1 MYKIIKKEL
10 LAPNIYLMDIDA
22 PQVAKS
28 CKPGQ
33 FIIVKIDEKGERIP
47 LTICDYDREKGT
59 VTIVYQTLGASTQRM
74 AEYEAGDTYQDF
86 VGPLGVATDIVSE
99 DIEDLKKKKLVFIA
113 GGVGTAPVY
122 PQVKWM
128 KEHGID
134 VDVIIG
140 ARSKDIVILEEE
152 MKKVAKNVYVT
163 TDDGSYGFHGNVTDG
178 LRDLIENQGKS
189 YDQVVAIGPLIM
201 MKFVCLY
208 TKEIDLPTTVSM
220 NPIMVDGTGMCGAC
234 RLTVGDEV
242 KFACVDGPEFD
253 GHLIDFDEVMKRQQ
267 MYKSA
272 EGRASLKEKEGE
284 TYRPVDCDC
293 EDPDVIIAEV
303 ESRIDYTDHK
313 VNMLE
318 RIPVRN
324 QPAEERVNNF
334 DEVCYGYDAEEAK
347 LEASRCLLC
356 KKPRCVAGCPVGI
369 DIPGFIQ
376 KINEDDI
383 AGASE
388 VISKYSALPAVCGRV
403 CPQESQCE
411 AVCIRAIKG
420 EPVSIGKL
428 ERYVGDYAIENN
440 ISPEKPAGST
450 GKKVAVIGAGP
461 AGITC
466 ASELAQKG
474 HDVTVFEALHEP
486 GGVMVYGI
494 PEFRLPSEGV
504 VQAEVNNLKK
514 LGVKIETNAVVGKVI
529 TIDQLLDEEG
539 FDAVFIGSGAG
550 LPMFMNIPGENANG
564 VFSANEYLTRNNLM
578 KAFDPTYDTPILPS
592 KKVVTVGGGNVAMDA
607 ARTAVR
613 LGAESHIV
621 YRRSEAE
628 LPARVEEVEHAK
640 EEGII
645 FDLLRNPKEILVD
658 EDGWVKGIKLVKME
672 LGEPDASGRRR
683 PVEVEGSEYEM
694 ECDAVIM
701 ALGTNPNPLITS
713 TTKGLETNKWECIVA
728 DEENGQTSKE
738 GVFAGGDAVTGSATV
753 ILAMGAGKDAAK
765 GIHEYLSN
773 K

>member
-1 MYKIIKKEL
+1 MYKIIKKEQ

-22 PQVAKS
+22 PHVAKS

-47 LTICDYDREKGT
+47 LTICDYDKEKGT
-59 VTIVYQTLGASTQRM
+59 VTIVYQTLGASTQKM
-74 AEYEAGDTYQDF
+74 AEYNVGDSYQDF

-128 KEHGID
+128 KEQGID

-140 ARSKDIVILEEE
+140 ARSKDIVILEDE

-178 LRDLIENQGKS
+178 LKDLIENQGKS

-208 TKEIDLPTTVSM
+208 TKEIGLPTTVSM

-272 EGRASLKEKEGE
+272 EGRAELKEKEGD
-284 TYRPVDCDC
+284 TYRPVNCDC
-293 EDPDVIIAEV
+293 EDPDEIKAEV
-303 ESRIDYTDHK
+303 ESRIDYSNHK

-334 DEVCYGYDAEEAK
+334 DEVCYGYDSEEAK

-356 KKPRCVAGCPVGI
+356 KKPKCVAGCPVGI

-411 AVCIRAIKG
+411 AVCIRGIKG

-440 ISPEKPAGST
+440 ISPEKPAEST

-474 HDVTVFEALHEP
+474 HEVTVFEALHEP

-494 PEFRLPSEGV
+494 PEFRLPSDSV

-539 FDAVFIGSGAG
+539 YDAVFIGSGAG

-621 YRRSEAE
+621 YRRSEEE

-658 EDGWVKGIKLVKME
+658 EDGWVKGIRLVKME

-683 PVEVEGSEYEM
+683 PVEIEGSEYEM

-728 DEENGQTSKE
+728 DEENGQTSKD

-765 GIHEYLSN
+765 GIDEYLSN